1 MASGDILA
9 ELADRKTLN
18 STKEDTAAI
27 LKTLGNFVGGGTE
40 DTVVK
45 ILQELLTQPKVIKHI
60 QRGYIGSRNENTV
73 TVSLS
78 GFTNINKMI
87 VICDG
92 WVQSVSNRDYRLNPA
107 INSLTVNALKLIV
120 HSTSTTQ
127 YDWIASYQ
135 VIEFC

>member
-40 DTVVK
+40 DTVVEM
-45 ILQELLTQPKVIKHI
+45 LQELLTQPKVIKHI
-60 QRGYIGSRNENTV
+60 QRGQAEIPHNGQSIKV
-73 TVSLS
+73 QLS
-78 GFTNINKMI
+78 GFTNVNKMI
-87 VICDG
+87 ILING
-92 WVQSVSNRDYRLNPA
+92 SPA
-107 INSLTVNALKLIV
+107 GSRPYSAFFKNFTVNSVDIL
-120 HSTSTTQ
+120 SGTTEAQ
-127 YDWIASYQ
+127 YGKTISYQ

>member
-18 STKEDTAAI
+18 STKEDTTAI
-27 LKTLGNFVGGGTE
+27 LKTLGDFSGGGTE

-92 WVQSVSNRDYRLNPA
+92 WVQSASNRDYRLNLA

>member
-1 MASGDILA
+1 M
-9 ELADRKTLN
+9 
-18 STKEDTAAI
+18 
-27 LKTLGNFVGGGTE
+27 
-40 DTVVK
+40 
-45 ILQELLTQPKVIKHI
+45 LQELLTQPKVIKHI

-92 WVQSVSNRDYRLNPA
+92 WAKNASSSNYSPNPA
-107 INSLTVNALKLIV
+107 INSLTINALKLIV
-120 HSTSTTQ
+120 HSTSDTK

>member
-1 MASGDILA
+1 M
-9 ELADRKTLN
+9 
-18 STKEDTAAI
+18 
-27 LKTLGNFVGGGTE
+27 GGGTE

>member
-40 DTVVK
+40 DTVVEM
-45 ILQELLTQPKVIKHI
+45 LQELLTQPKVIKHI
-60 QRGYIGSRNENTV
+60 QRGYIGSRNGNIV
-73 TVSLS
+73 TVPLS
-78 GFTNINKMI
+78 GFTNINKMV
-87 VICDG
+87 VICNG
-92 WVQSVSNRDYRLNPA
+92 FATNANNRNIVCASVNSLA
-107 INSLTVNALKLIV
+107 INSLKLTCYN
-120 HSTSTTQ
+120 SEGAQ
-127 YDWIASYQ
+127 YDWVASYQ

>member
-27 LKTLGNFVGGGTE
+27 LKTIGDFSGGGTE

-60 QRGYIGSRNENTV
+60 QRGQAEIPHNGQSIKV
-73 TVSLS
+73 QLS
-78 GFTNINKMI
+78 GFTNVNKMI
-87 VICDG
+87 ILING
-92 WVQSVSNRDYRLNPA
+92 SPAGSNNGPYSAFFKNF
-107 INSLTVNALKLIV
+107 TVNSVDILSGA
-120 HSTSTTQ
+120 TQ
-127 YDWIASYQ
+127 AQYGKIISYQ